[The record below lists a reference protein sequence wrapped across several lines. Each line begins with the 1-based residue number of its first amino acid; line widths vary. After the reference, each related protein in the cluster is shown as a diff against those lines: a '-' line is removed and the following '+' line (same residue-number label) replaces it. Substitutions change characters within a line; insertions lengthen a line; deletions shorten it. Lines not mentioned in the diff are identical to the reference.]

1 MLDRSKTDAE
11 QRAADPGEL
20 DGDGLSP
27 VAMPKTTGI
36 TAETPAIGATTLITP
51 ISMPR

>member
-1 MLDRSKTDAE
+1 MTMSTVRLKPDTTGITVR
-11 QRAADPGEL
+11 
-20 DGDGLSP
+20 
-27 VAMPKTTGI
+27 PKTTGI